1 MNEEPVAA
9 IRKRQLHD
17 QSTVAPQREAN
28 LARRAVVGY
37 SSEDPAH
44 PVEHLFDGND
54 GPGGTC
60 WRGARVD
67 TNELLVLEFDEPQ
80 HISRVIYE
88 AEERHQQRTQ
98 EVHLALSCDAG
109 RSFQTL
115 LIQPFNFSPA
125 GATFQRE
132 DARFECRKATHLRL
146 MIVPNKEGS
155 GTATL
160 TSLHVLA

>member
-1 MNEEPVAA
+1 MNQEPQLV

-17 QSTVAPQREAN
+17 QMPITPPKDEN
-28 LARRAVVGY
+28 LAHRAVVAY
-37 SSEDPAH
+37 SWEDPAF
-44 PVEHLFDGND
+44 PVDHLFDGRD

-60 WRGARVD
+60 WRGRED
-67 TNELLVLEFDEPQ
+67 TAELIVLEFDQAQ

-88 AEERHQQRTQ
+88 AEERQRSRTQ
-98 EVHLALSCDAG
+98 EVHLAVSCDAG
-109 RSFQTL
+109 RSFDTL

-146 MIVPNKEGS
+146 MIVPNKDGS
-155 GTATL
+155 GRASL
-160 TSLHVLA
+160 TSLQVLP